1 MKQVKTLKGAASFY
15 VVAFSTLILV
25 IIATSFATVIL
36 SQVARSMNDDL
47 SQSAYDSALAGVE
60 DAKLAYA
67 NYRRCISAGKTAASV
82 ITQDGVV
89 TCEEIIYWM
98 EHPNCDM
105 VGHILGRLPD
115 NQESGEVEISD
126 TIATN
131 NGDVENNLN
140 QAYTCVEIKT
150 LLSDYRA
157 TLTSSNQV
165 RAVKAEFE
173 NMTAEA
179 VKTVR
184 LSWYA
189 NSGNDVFHYNNF
201 VNGRV
206 AFMPATSASVATP
219 PTIELQMVQT
229 AERFT
234 FDKVVSKSVGNTTDR
249 ATMYFV
255 PINDCNSARSSGN
268 TYTGLET
275 GNCTGTTETHNQLSS
290 AQVAKT
296 NDQTIKNLPF
306 GVWCPSN
313 GVGTFM
319 CSVDIELP
327 SPIAENETSSRN
339 NDTFMLMVTLPYGQP
354 DTDFSLEY
362 YSTSDRNILASAYA
376 SNYLLDIHGVQVEID
391 STGRANDLYRR
402 VEARL
407 ESSDVSFPYPYYAME
422 LLGGSNQTVLEKNM
436 TVTSEYNDYR

>member
-15 VVAFSTLILV
+15 IVAFSTLILV

-47 SQSAYDSALAGVE
+47 SQSAYDSALAGIE

-67 NYRRCISAGKTAASV
+67 NYRRCVSAGKTAASV

-89 TCEEIIYWM
+89 TCEEIMHWM
-98 EHPNCDM
+98 ERPNCDM

-150 LLSDYRA
+150 LLNDYRA

-165 RAVKAEFE
+165 RVVKAEFE
-173 NMTAEA
+173 NGVAND

-184 LSWYA
+184 LSWYT
-189 NSGNDVFHYNNF
+189 NNGSETFHYNNF
-201 VNGRV
+201 TDGRV
-206 AFMPATSASVATP
+206 AFMPATAASVATP

-234 FDKVVSKSVGNTTDR
+234 FDEVVSKSVGNTTDR

-255 PINDCNSARSSGN
+255 PINDCTAASKGDEN
-268 TYTGLET
+268 TYRGLQ
-275 GNCTGTTETHNQLSS
+275 GNCFNGTETRNVLNSD
-290 AQVAKT
+290 AVVKT
-296 NDQTIKNLPF
+296 NDQKIKNKPF
-306 GVWCPSN
+306 GVWCPDN
-313 GVGTFM
+313 GVGEFM

-327 SPIAENETSSRN
+327 SPIAENETSARN

-362 YSTSDRNILASAYA
+362 
-376 SNYLLDIHGVQVEID
+376 LDANGSSLKIRGVQVEID

-422 LLGGSNQTVLEKNM
+422 LLGGSDTTVLEKNM
-436 TVTSEYNDYR
+436 TVTSEWNDYR

>member
-1 MKQVKTLKGAASFY
+1 MMRQVKTLKGAASFY

-47 SQSAYDSALAGVE
+47 SQSAYDSALAGIE

-67 NYRRCISAGKTAASV
+67 NYRRCVSAGKTAASV

-89 TCEEIIYWM
+89 TCEEIIHWM
-98 EHPNCDM
+98 QNPNCDM

-165 RAVKAEFE
+165 RVVKAEF
-173 NMTAEA
+173 NSATAAA

-189 NSGNDVFHYNNF
+189 NNGNDVFHYNNF
-201 VNGRV
+201 VDGRV
-206 AFMPATSASVATP
+206 AFMPATSVSAAIP

-229 AERFT
+229 AQSFT
-234 FDKVVSKSVGNTTDR
+234 FQEAVSKSSGGMTDR

-255 PINDCNSARSSGN
+255 PINDCNAARSTTAA
-268 TYTGLET
+268 TYRGLET
-275 GNCTGTTETHNQLSS
+275 GNCTGTTETHNRLGS

-306 GVWCPSN
+306 GVWCPAN

-327 SPIAENETSSRN
+327 QPIGYSSSNQRN

-362 YSTSDRNILASAYA
+362 YDSSNNLLA
-376 SNYLLDIHGVQVEID
+376 IRGVQVEID

-407 ESSDVSFPYPYYAME
+407 ESSDVSFPYPHFAME
-422 LLGGSNQTVLEKNM
+422 LLGGANETVLQKNL